1 MAGVIESWKFGTGKT
16 SHNMADGRSL
26 GDSPGIREVAV
37 RAELQKV
44 LESHEFRASK
54 RCQDFLRFV
63 VENTLGGKTDILK
76 ERTIGIEA
84 FGRPASYD
92 PSDDATVRVKA
103 GEVRKRLGLYYAGE
117 GRGDGIRIELPA
129 GGYIPDFVVPP
140 AAGAGIQPL
149 AGAAPV
155 RRPSAY
161 FAAGA
166 ITALALAAGAAMA
179 AWIVERR
186 PPSALDQ
193 FWAPVLAGASP
204 ALLCAAY
211 VPDVY
216 AMDGKPGLAPRI
228 DDFTR
233 LSDQFVG
240 GGDLMAAARLA
251 AMLTRMGRAYNLRI
265 GNEVTFQDLRASPAI
280 FIGYSYSRWRDMSDQ
295 LRYFIDISQRPAR
308 ILDAGKPTNWYLP
321 NLGADRHTDEDYAI
335 VSRVYHPDTR
345 SMLVEISGITQY
357 GTEAAADLVSNAELL
372 QEALRGAPPDWTKK
386 NLQLVLHVK
395 VISGSPAPATAVAN
409 YFW

>member
-1 MAGVIESWKFGTGKT
+1 
-16 SHNMADGRSL
+16 MADGRTVGNSHGI
-26 GDSPGIREVAV
+26 GDVAV

-44 LESHEFRASK
+44 LESPEFRASK

-84 FGRPASYD
+84 FGRPASYE

-117 GRGDGIRIELPA
+117 GKGDGIRIGLPA
-129 GGYIPDFVVPP
+129 GGYVPDFVVASAAAP
-140 AAGAGIQPL
+140 AQGASHSAGRMARAKRPGVYFFAGAV
-149 AGAAPV
+149 A
-155 RRPSAY
+155 
-161 FAAGA
+161 
-166 ITALALAAGAAMA
+166 ALAAAIAVIAAVRL
-179 AWIVERR
+179 IERK

-193 FWAPVLAGASP
+193 FWAPVLAGSSP

-216 AMDGKPGLAPRI
+216 AMDRNPGATPQVE
-228 DDFTR
+228 DFTR

-240 GGDLMAAARLA
+240 GGDLMASARLA

-280 FIGYSYSRWRDMSDQ
+280 FIGYSYSRWKDMSKE
-295 LRYFIDISQRPAR
+295 LRYFIDISRRPAM
-308 ILDAGKPTNWYLP
+308 ILDNGKPTNWYLP
-321 NLGADRHTDEDYAI
+321 NLGADRHTDEDYAL
-335 VSRVYHPDTR
+335 VSRVFHPDTR

-357 GTEAAADLVSNAELL
+357 GTEAAADLVSNPELL
-372 QEALRGAPPDWTKK
+372 QEALKSAPPGWTAK

-395 VISGSPAPATAVAN
+395 VISGSPASATMVASH
-409 YFW
+409 FW

>member
-1 MAGVIESWKFGTGKT
+1 
-16 SHNMADGRSL
+16 MADGRTL
-26 GDSPGIREVAV
+26 GDSDGIGDLEV

-63 VENTLGGKTDILK
+63 VENTLGGKTGILK

-84 FGRPASYD
+84 FGRPPSYD

-117 GRGDGIRIELPA
+117 GKGDGIRIELPA
-129 GGYIPDFVVPP
+129 GGYVPDFVVS
-140 AAGAGIQPL
+140 AA
-149 AGAAPV
+149 AAPALAERDPSIWTARV
-155 RRPSAY
+155 RRPAAY
-161 FAAGA
+161 FLIGVV
-166 ITALALAAGAAMA
+166 TALAVAAAVTAAA
-179 AWIVERR
+179 RILQRKPASV
-186 PPSALDQ
+186 LDQ

-216 AMDGKPGLAPRI
+216 AMDRKPGEAPRVE
-228 DDFTR
+228 DFTR

-240 GGDLMAAARLA
+240 GGDLMAAAHLA
-251 AMLTRMGRAYNLRI
+251 AMLTRMGRAYNVRI
-265 GNEVTFQDLRASPAI
+265 GNEVTFKDLRSSPAI
-280 FIGYSYSRWRDMSDQ
+280 FIGYSYSRWKEMSKE
-295 LRYFIDISQRPAR
+295 LRYFIDISQRPAM
-308 ILDAGKPTNWYLP
+308 ILDNGKPTRWYLP

-335 VSRVYHPDTR
+335 VSRLFHPDTR

-357 GTEAAADLVSNAELL
+357 GTEAAADLVSNPELL
-372 QEALRGAPPDWTKK
+372 QDALRGAPPGWTTK

-395 VISGSPAPATAVAN
+395 VISGSPASATAVASH
-409 YFW
+409 FW

>member
-1 MAGVIESWKFGTGKT
+1 
-16 SHNMADGRSL
+16 MADGKTL
-26 GDSPGIREVAV
+26 GNSHGIGDVEV
-37 RAELQKV
+37 RAELRKV
-44 LESHEFRASK
+44 LESPEFRASK

-63 VENTLGGKTDILK
+63 VENTLGGRADILK

-117 GRGDGIRIELPA
+117 GKGDGIRIELPA
-129 GGYIPDFVVPP
+129 GGYVPDFVVSQAAAVAQAGSRSLLWAARVQRP
-140 AAGAGIQPL
+140 AA
-149 AGAAPV
+149 
-155 RRPSAY
+155 Y
-161 FAAGA
+161 FLAGA
-166 ITALALAAGAAMA
+166 ITALAVSVAFTAAA
-179 AWIVERR
+179 RLLQR
-186 PPSALDQ
+186 KPPSALDQ
-193 FWAPVLAGASP
+193 FWAPVLAGTSP

-216 AMDGKPGLAPRI
+216 AMDRKPGSAPRVEN
-228 DDFTR
+228 FTR

-280 FIGYSYSRWRDMSDQ
+280 FIGYSYSRWKEMSKE
-295 LRYFIDISQRPAR
+295 LRYFIDISQRPAM
-308 ILDAGKPTNWYLP
+308 ILDNGKPTNWYLP
-321 NLGADRHTDEDYAI
+321 NLDADRHTDEDFAI
-335 VSRVYHPDTR
+335 VSRVFHPDTR

-357 GTEAAADLVSNAELL
+357 GTEAAADLVSNPESL
-372 QEALRGAPPDWTKK
+372 QEALKNAPSGWAAK

-395 VISGSPAPATAVAN
+395 VISGSPASATPVASH
-409 YFW
+409 YW